1 MSAQII
7 PFPTKKKVAPQSAST
22 NGALSDRSEMMVCR
36 LKALVRAL
44 YPGEFDAKPDLRL
57 VSSEARD
64 SIDERLH
71 RFLLRRGII
80 SEPNR

>member
-7 PFPTKKKVAPQSAST
+7 PFPTKKKVAREQRGIDET
-22 NGALSDRSEMMVCR
+22 MVCR
-36 LKALVRAL
+36 LKALVRAR
-44 YPGEFDAKPDLRL
+44 YPGEFDVKPDLRL

-71 RFLLRRGII
+71 RFWLEQGII
-80 SEPNR
+80 KETSR